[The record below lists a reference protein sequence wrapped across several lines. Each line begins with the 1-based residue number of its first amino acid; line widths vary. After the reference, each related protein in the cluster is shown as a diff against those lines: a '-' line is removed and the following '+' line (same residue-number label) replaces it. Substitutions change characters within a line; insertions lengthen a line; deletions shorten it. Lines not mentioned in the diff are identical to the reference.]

1 MRMRTWI
8 LAAAMMAAT
17 AGAASA
23 AGLRIAY
30 VDVRAA
36 IENTKEYQA
45 GIERLK
51 ALQARR
57 RKELEALRR
66 KMEAKQEEIDKKS
79 MVLAPEKVATL
90 EDELKDLRKQ
100 FERRREDAQEELREK
115 KMQLDL
121 RMMKRFRA
129 VLESFAKERGYDFV
143 FGRPVLLYAAP
154 SHEITAEIT
163 KRLDAAK

>member
-1 MRMRTWI
+1 MKARAWMI
-8 LAAAMMAAT
+8 AAALLVAAQ
-17 AGAASA
+17 AQA
-23 AGLRIAY
+23 AGLKIAY

-51 ALQARR
+51 ALQAKRQ
-57 RKELEALRR
+57 KELDALRR
-66 KMEAKQEEIDKKS
+66 QIEAKQEELDKKA
-79 MVLAPEKVATL
+79 MVLSPEKLSRL
-90 EDELKDLRKQ
+90 EEELKDLRKQ

-115 KMQLDL
+115 KMRLDM
-121 RMMKRFRA
+121 RMMKRFRE
-129 VLESFAKERGYDFV
+129 VLEAYAKEHGYDFV

>member
-1 MRMRTWI
+1 MRMRAWMI
-8 LAAAMMAAT
+8 AAVMLMAT
-17 AGAASA
+17 SASA

-45 GIERLK
+45 GIAKLK
-51 ALQARR
+51 ALQAKRQ
-57 RKELEALRR
+57 KELDALR
-66 KMEAKQEEIDKKS
+66 KQIEAKQEELDKKS
-79 MVLAPEKVATL
+79 MVLAPEKLSAL

-100 FERRREDAQEELREK
+100 FERKREDAQEELREK

-121 RMMKRFRA
+121 RMMKKFRK
-129 VLESFAKERGYDFV
+129 VLEALAKERSYDFV

-154 SHEITAEIT
+154 QHEITAEIT